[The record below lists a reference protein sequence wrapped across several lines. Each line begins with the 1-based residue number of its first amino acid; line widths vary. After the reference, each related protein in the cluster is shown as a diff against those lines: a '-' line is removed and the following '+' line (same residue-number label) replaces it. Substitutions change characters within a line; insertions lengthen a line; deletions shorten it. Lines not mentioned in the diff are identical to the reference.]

1 MWAQLAHKF
10 HSCIWAWV
18 DLGDSPVAHRAANL
32 VDRLTSK
39 KKNLVDSEM
48 TVRTAAAAELMVIRH
63 RDSTIYSFPGRWR
76 SPSSL

>member
-1 MWAQLAHKF
+1 MMWAQLAHKF

-39 KKNLVDSEM
+39 KKKSGGQWDDGEDGGGGGIDGNQ
-48 TVRTAAAAELMVIRH
+48 T
-63 RDSTIYSFPGRWR
+63 
-76 SPSSL
+76 